1 MDQTTINKSYQLH
14 KIFNHA
20 KRYNNLF
27 NPDELI
33 NNGIYILFEKGET
46 YLNMDRVVRVGT
58 HTGNNKLPARMVQ
71 HYQIETKDRSIFRKN
86 IGRTYL
92 TMDNDPYIDVWN
104 VSNTERINRLRNL
117 PYRDLDKEASLEKQI
132 TKEINDNFSFVLIEV
147 NDKTYRL
154 YLEMAIIATIAQGD
168 SKPSKNWLGNHS
180 PVEKIR
186 DFGLWQ
192 VQGLKRKPITDEDLK
207 YIKTHIVM
215 Q

>member
-1 MDQTTINKSYQLH
+1 MDQSTKNKSYQLH
-14 KIFNHA
+14 KIFNQA

-27 NPDELI
+27 NPDKLI

-58 HTGNNKLPARMVQ
+58 HTGNNKLPARMIQ

-92 TMDNDPYIDVWN
+92 TINNDSYIDVWN

-117 PYRDLDKEASLEKQI
+117 PYRDLAKEAALEKRI

-147 NDKTYRL
+147 NDKAYRL

-168 SKPSKNWLGNHS
+168 SKPTKNWLGNHS

-186 DFGLWQ
+186 HFGLWQ
-192 VQGLKRKPITDEDLK
+192 VQGLKREPITNKDLK
-207 YIKTHIVM
+207 YIEKHIIK
-215 Q
+215 